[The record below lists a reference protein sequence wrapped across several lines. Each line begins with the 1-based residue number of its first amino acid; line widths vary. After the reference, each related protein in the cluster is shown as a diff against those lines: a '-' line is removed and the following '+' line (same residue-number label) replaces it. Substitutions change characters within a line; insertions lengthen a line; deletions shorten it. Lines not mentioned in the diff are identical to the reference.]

1 MAERIQKLIAASG
14 LMSRRAAEELI
25 RAGRV
30 TVNGVPAEL
39 GQSAEA
45 GRDEILIDGL
55 PLPGREETLT
65 VLLHKPRGYVCS
77 MHDEK
82 GRRSVAELVADL
94 PQRLYPVGRL
104 DLDSEGLLLMTNDGE
119 LAYALTHPSREI
131 PKTYRVWVRGE
142 EAETAA
148 ERLKKPM
155 ALDGRP
161 LAPVKT
167 RLLSAEKGSACVEI
181 SIREGRNRQ
190 VRRMCELQDLRVTRL
205 LRVAEGPLR
214 LGALPV
220 GQWRELTA
228 EELAELKKSEGAAA
242 KKRGAHGDT

>member
-1 MAERIQKLIAASG
+1 MAVRIQKLIAASG

-30 TVNGVPAEL
+30 TVNGARAEL
-39 GQSAEA
+39 GQSAEV
-45 GRDEILIDGL
+45 GRDEILVDGT
-55 PLPGREETLT
+55 PLPGEEKKLT

-82 GRRSVAELVADL
+82 GRRSVAELVSDL

-119 LAYALTHPSREI
+119 LSYVLTHPSREI
-131 PKTYRVWVRGE
+131 PKTYRVWVSGE
-142 EAETAA
+142 EPETAA
-148 ERLKKPM
+148 ERLQMPM

-161 LAPVKT
+161 LAPVRAK
-167 RLLSAEKGSACVEI
+167 LLSVEKGSACVEI
-181 SIREGRNRQ
+181 TIREGRNRQ
-190 VRRMCELQDLRVTRL
+190 VRRMCQLQGLCVTRL
-205 LRVAEGPLR
+205 LRVAEGPLKLGR
-214 LGALPV
+214 LPA

-228 EELAELKKSEGAAA
+228 EELEELKKTEGASAD
-242 KKRGAHGDT
+242 KPGAHGDT